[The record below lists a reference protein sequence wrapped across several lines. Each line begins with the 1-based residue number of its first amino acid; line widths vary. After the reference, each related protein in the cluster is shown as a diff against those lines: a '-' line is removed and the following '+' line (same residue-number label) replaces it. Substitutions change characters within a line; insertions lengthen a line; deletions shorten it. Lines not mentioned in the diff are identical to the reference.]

1 MFRQFHT
8 RKPRSGSLGEIGCNL
23 DLANERKHIRGKPV
37 IEQDFRIN
45 LAVPGIGLGFVQD
58 RGEVIQRLEKGWHR
72 RLVHREG
79 HRRGPLLVGEEDYP
93 Q

>member
-1 MFRQFHT
+1 VTGSRRGDDSHAE
-8 RKPRSGSLGEIGCNL
+8 KPASPRSGSLGEIGCNL

-58 RGEVIQRLEKGWHR
+58 REEVIQHWRKAGT
-72 RLVHREG
+72 
-79 HRRGPLLVGEEDYP
+79 DA
-93 Q
+93 